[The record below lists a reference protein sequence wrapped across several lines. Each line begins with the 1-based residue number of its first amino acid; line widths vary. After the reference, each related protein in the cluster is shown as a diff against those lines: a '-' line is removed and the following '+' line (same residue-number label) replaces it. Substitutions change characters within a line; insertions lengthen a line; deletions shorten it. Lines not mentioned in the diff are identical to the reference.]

1 MQQKEDERAKESGR
15 RALPLLDPVLI
26 AVFAS
31 CGCWEASETVMPTLH
46 ISSYAGQIDQ
56 AAKFRDG
63 RTLASLLS
71 LSGKHGQMV
80 LDFLAKP
87 DRGTAWIDRTLDTPN
102 PSYAGQ
108 FKRTISKDGPWAE
121 MATGHIWALVALNP
135 VMNPMTHQMHHS
147 DAVVAYQK
155 QHEVVTALY
164 RYLMDA
170 RDQTTG
176 WALPLL
182 YVVCRDLRKV
192 AEQADQQLLANSQK
206 AVKLEEASRLLQKC
220 FSCCLNDRASDIAAS
235 RKMGTYYLATL
246 LFKTYFRLNSTAL
259 CKNIIRGIGAADLPP
274 LSSFPRAHQVTYKYY
289 MAVFAFL
296 REDYADAENRFR
308 EALEM
313 CHYRMKRN
321 IELILDYLIPLLLL
335 RGVFPSSKL
344 LAKSA
349 RHKTLYGPFAQAI
362 KTGNVAAYERQ
373 LERAEKRLME
383 RGTYLV
389 VERARENA
397 VRGLL
402 KRAWVLEGK
411 PARLSV
417 ETFRRYYN
425 AAYAVGLLDSGLSA
439 ADIERVR
446 KSAEIDSEEMECLL
460 ANMIYKGLL
469 KGYISH
475 AHQLVVLS
483 KDKPFPWYSPYR
495 NRGQAFMQ
503 ARQEK
508 ENSERQKMPP
518 STDGAAAQNDLP
530 GMPSLAPLSA
540 SAGPSSASALPPP
553 PGATSSNGVVL
564 PGNGDLWSS
573 ILDSVKGTKNVQT
586 KQCFV
591 LGSRNSGKSTLVSR
605 LRMTTGEAPPS
616 SSTSAGKG
624 RDDGEKPLDLG
635 MSYEVLDVREEGDE
649 GDTVARLGFFHVPA
663 PSPPYPALLSLALSR
678 SNLLDSLV
686 VLVLDWEKPWN
697 FVRELE
703 AWLALLEDQLKR
715 ARRGEKEKEAYEEV
729 EARERLE
736 AYVRSYQEPTSSGAA
751 PSTSAAAHLDD
762 SPLPPGTL
770 LDNLGIGLVIV
781 CTKADQ
787 MNMLERDREFTE
799 EQFDYIQQLLRTV
812 ALRYGAAVFYTSQT
826 LPSSYAKLRQYILH
840 RLFAA
845 PASTALATNASA
857 NPTTPTSSSRP
868 AAPAPIATSARASF
882 PFPHRANV
890 VDRDQVLVPAGWDSW
905 GKIKIMRERFD
916 CEQAG
921 EGWEADLERLRAGA
935 SGAETDVSG
944 EEGNRGL
951 RREYEMVVVDFEAED
966 RPTNASTTVAPA
978 DEQSFLRQHYE
989 VLQAEAAKDPRLAF
1003 RQPTS
1008 TGSVSSTLGPSVVG
1022 PMAGASLDLPTVAS
1036 TLERARDRGDTAA
1049 AAGRD
1054 GARPDE
1060 RYFTSMSRQNSGTST
1075 SARSPPLSSSA
1086 TFGSSSASSTS
1097 ALLGRSLSKE
1107 AAAGSPSAAAGGTS
1121 STAGA
1126 AAGGNQVLA
1135 DFFQSLLTARTAGAG
1150 GATGA
1155 AGSAGGL
1162 RASTRGASPGGSAEE
1177 AKSQRGT
1184 GALWFSSSSFVH
1196 GVHFVSVEAV
1206 ARPAQRP
1213 VQACKRPDGVT
1224 AFSSRGGLQ
1233 QSAG

>member
-1 MQQKEDERAKESGR
+1 
-15 RALPLLDPVLI
+15 
-26 AVFAS
+26 
-31 CGCWEASETVMPTLH
+31 
-46 ISSYAGQIDQ
+46 
-56 AAKFRDG
+56 
-63 RTLASLLS
+63 
-71 LSGKHGQMV
+71 
-80 LDFLAKP
+80 
-87 DRGTAWIDRTLDTPN
+87 
-102 PSYAGQ
+102 
-108 FKRTISKDGPWAE
+108 
-121 MATGHIWALVALNP
+121 
-135 VMNPMTHQMHHS
+135 
-147 DAVVAYQK
+147 
-155 QHEVVTALY
+155 
-164 RYLMDA
+164 
-170 RDQTTG
+170 
-176 WALPLL
+176 
-182 YVVCRDLRKV
+182 
-192 AEQADQQLLANSQK
+192 
-206 AVKLEEASRLLQKC
+206 
-220 FSCCLNDRASDIAAS
+220 
-235 RKMGTYYLATL
+235 
-246 LFKTYFRLNSTAL
+246 
-259 CKNIIRGIGAADLPP
+259 
-274 LSSFPRAHQVTYKYY
+274 
-289 MAVFAFL
+289 
-296 REDYADAENRFR
+296 
-308 EALEM
+308 
-313 CHYRMKRN
+313 
-321 IELILDYLIPLLLL
+321 
-335 RGVFPSSKL
+335 
-344 LAKSA
+344 
-349 RHKTLYGPFAQAI
+349 
-362 KTGNVAAYERQ
+362 
-373 LERAEKRLME
+373 
-383 RGTYLV
+383 
-389 VERARENA
+389 
-397 VRGLL
+397 
-402 KRAWVLEGK
+402 
-411 PARLSV
+411 
-417 ETFRRYYN
+417 
-425 AAYAVGLLDSGLSA
+425 
-439 ADIERVR
+439 
-446 KSAEIDSEEMECLL
+446 
-460 ANMIYKGLL
+460 
-469 KGYISH
+469 
-475 AHQLVVLS
+475 
-483 KDKPFPWYSPYR
+483 
-495 NRGQAFMQ
+495 
-503 ARQEK
+503 
-508 ENSERQKMPP
+508 
-518 STDGAAAQNDLP
+518 
-530 GMPSLAPLSA
+530 MPSLAPLSA

-1177 AKSQRGT
+1177 AK
-1184 GALWFSSSSFVH
+1184 
-1196 GVHFVSVEAV
+1196 
-1206 ARPAQRP
+1206 
-1213 VQACKRPDGVT
+1213 
-1224 AFSSRGGLQ
+1224 
-1233 QSAG
+1233 